1 MKSLQRRSQ
10 KAAALTAIEAARGN
24 TMSREYK
31 LKPEQITAIEK
42 AAKRADR
49 IELIPH
55 ENGFRIAV
63 IRRESLKTEQTF
75 I

>member
-1 MKSLQRRSQ
+1 
-10 KAAALTAIEAARGN
+10 
-24 TMSREYK
+24 MSREYK